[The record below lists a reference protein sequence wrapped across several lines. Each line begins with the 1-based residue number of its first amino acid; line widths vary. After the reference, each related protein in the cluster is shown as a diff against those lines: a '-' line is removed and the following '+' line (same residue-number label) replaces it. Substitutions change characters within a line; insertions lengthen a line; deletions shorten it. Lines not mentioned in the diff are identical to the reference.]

1 VSGSR
6 LLSARLL
13 SSIAAAEQTLADA
26 GVPSARH
33 DAEALAAHLLGVPRT
48 RLTLTDGAVLD
59 EAAYTDLVGRRAAR
73 EPLQHL
79 VGVQAFRRIDLEVG
93 PGVFIPRPETEV
105 VVEAALAELP
115 RTRRKA
121 DSGPVV
127 VDLCAGSGTIAL
139 SIAVERPHAEV
150 HAVERDPVAFGW
162 LRRNAARIAPE
173 VSLVLADVADPR
185 LLASLDG
192 IVDVVVSNPP
202 YIPVGAVPLE
212 PEVLEYDPHL
222 ALFGGEDGL
231 DVVRTVEKVAARL
244 LRPGG
249 VVVVE
254 HADLQGAS
262 APAVFATAG
271 GWDELADHLDL
282 SGRNRFLTARR
293 SQPG

>member
-1 VSGSR
+1 

-13 SSIAAAEQTLADA
+13 SSIAAAEQTLAEA

-115 RTRRKA
+115 KTRRKA
-121 DSGPVV
+121 DSDPIV

-139 SIAVERPHAEV
+139 SIAVERPYAQV

-162 LRRNAARIAPE
+162 LRRNTARIAPA
-173 VSLVLADVADPR
+173 VSLVLADVGDPR
-185 LLASLDG
+185 LLAALDG
-192 IVDVVVSNPP
+192 TVDVVVSNPP

-231 DVVRTVEKVAARL
+231 DVVRTVQQAAARL

-254 HADLQGAS
+254 HADLQGSS
-262 APAVFATAG
+262 APAVFAAAG
-271 GWDELADHLDL
+271 GWDEVADHLDL
-282 SGRNRFLTARR
+282 AGRNRFLTARR
-293 SQPG
+293 SQLG